1 MVDDI
6 GTYLGN
12 EIDKN
17 KTFQQDRSFGI
28 SPLNV
33 PTGANSH
40 DGRVGERMRRIKDI
54 AIMFSLI
61 RLILSSTPPSCKFTP
76 VGTSVGLV
84 VHHKLLV
91 LSLILLV
98 LLI

>member
-17 KTFQQDRSFGI
+17 KTFQQDRRFGI

-40 DGRVGERMRRIKDI
+40 DGRVDERIRRIKDI
-54 AIMFSLI
+54 AIMFSLIRLIRLI

-84 VHHKLLV
+84 VL
-91 LSLILLV
+91 
-98 LLI
+98 